1 MPPAGTIAPPGVPEA
16 PREGQLTSRSGA
28 PDDARTR
35 VIIGESRSG
44 RGGTSTTH
52 FIDAGVN
59 NNFLF
64 TGAKLIT
71 GIHRLQ
77 ESIAANPC
85 SEFSKSE
92 KARPHLNAVSRT
104 GFINP
109 RGGEF
114 SKPQGLKPAFLKVFN
129 GMAEA
134 LPFQSLFM
142 KPTLVMMTEIPEKWT
157 E

>member
-1 MPPAGTIAPPGVPEA
+1 MPEPASLLARAGGRRGV
-16 PREGQLTSRSGA
+16 L
-28 PDDARTR
+28 ARR
-35 VIIGESRSG
+35 I
-44 RGGTSTTH
+44 